1 MYLKSFEKKNRQEG
15 DKKLIIISI
24 VCKTNLFKYIWEM
37 ERRERERMPMYIM
50 YVRSIG
56 CCTVQRWKR

>member
-37 ERRERERMPMYIM
+37 ERRERE
-50 YVRSIG
+50 
-56 CCTVQRWKR
+56 CQCT